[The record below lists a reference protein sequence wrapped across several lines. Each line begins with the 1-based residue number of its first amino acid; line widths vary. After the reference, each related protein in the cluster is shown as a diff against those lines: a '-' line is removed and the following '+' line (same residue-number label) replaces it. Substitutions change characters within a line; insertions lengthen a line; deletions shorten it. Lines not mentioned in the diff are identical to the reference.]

1 MLQVVF
7 FLNADIIKGVPYF
20 LNKNKDFVLHIVS
33 LLAPLFVGP
42 GETLYS
48 EGEVALEMF
57 FLVKGV
63 VEIVADIDG
72 AEVQCAV
79 MREGSYFGE
88 LALLMGIRRS
98 TTARVVEH
106 SNLFVLNK
114 VGCSMGCMALQHGVQ
129 RGAVESMGCSGV
141 GWLCWVQW
149 GAVGCSGVREV
160 ELGWCTRTYG
170 VSSCMRCMVYSVPEA
185 QC

>member
-114 VGCSMGCMALQHGVQ
+114 VGCSVGCSMGCMALQHGVQ
-129 RGAVESMGCSGV
+129 
-141 GWLCWVQW
+141 W
-149 GAVGCSGVREV
+149 GAVGCSRV
-160 ELGWCTRTYG
+160 EWLCWVQLGAVGAVGCSW
-170 VSSCMRCMVYSVPEA
+170 VQS
-185 QC
+185 

>member
-1 MLQVVF
+1 VGVRQVVF

-98 TTARVVEH
+98 TTARVIEH

-114 VGCSMGCMALQHGVQ
+114 VRC
-129 RGAVESMGCSGV
+129 GACVGLWGV
-141 GWLCWVQW
+141 GCGVW
-149 GAVGCSGVREV
+149 GVGCGV
-160 ELGWCTRTYG
+160 WG
-170 VSSCMRCMVYSVPEA
+170 VGRIKLPFDS
-185 QC
+185 